1 MYSTIDISS
10 TVTRVRELGT
20 SISVLNTRK
29 KTLNHYLTGT
39 IADIED
45 TENAIQKNDEMQVL
59 LSQSIQILYEGL
71 SSKLGDIITEGIK
84 CVFPDSPYTKFVI
97 DFVPRRDSIEADL
110 YLIDK
115 DGEKYHP
122 MDAVGGGV
130 ADLIAMVLRITYIK
144 LSKSRDI
151 LIADEPLK
159 FVDRS
164 RIEDAAAFI
173 QKVCKDL
180 DFSLLLITHI
190 PEMIQVADAV
200 YKVLR
205 KSGVSSVTRVH

>member
-1 MYSTIDISS
+1 MCSTTDLSRIVSRIRGISTSFDILHSKKKS
-10 TVTRVRELGT
+10 LLASAQENSLAIERVE
-20 SISVLNTRK
+20 
-29 KTLNHYLTGT
+29 
-39 IADIED
+39 E
-45 TENAIQKNDEMQVL
+45 AINKNNEMQVL
-59 LSQSIQILYEGL
+59 LSQSVQILYEGL
-71 SSKLGDIITEGIK
+71 SSKLGDIITEGIR

-164 RIEDAAAFI
+164 RIEDAATFI
-173 QKVCKDL
+173 HQVCKDL

-190 PEMIQVADAV
+190 PEMVQVADAV

-205 KSGVSSVTRVH
+205 RNGVSSVTRVH